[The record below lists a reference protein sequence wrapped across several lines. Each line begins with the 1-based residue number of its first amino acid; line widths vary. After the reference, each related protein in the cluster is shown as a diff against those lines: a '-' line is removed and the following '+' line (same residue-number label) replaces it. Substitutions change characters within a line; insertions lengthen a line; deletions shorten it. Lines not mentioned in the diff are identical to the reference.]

1 MSTGGDL
8 PCAGDGGAGD
18 SLGKYVLDR
27 RPLSFPQCETR
38 RKLRG
43 ITKEEDEM
51 KPETMM
57 IDDVKYVR
65 EDSIRKSEIGE
76 KRIIVADRG
85 WVFAGDCED
94 HEDGSVTIRNA
105 KNIRRWGTS
114 TGLGE
119 LANGPTSKTVVDPA
133 GTVRCTPIVS
143 FAIISGW

>member
-1 MSTGGDL
+1 
-8 PCAGDGGAGD
+8 
-18 SLGKYVLDR
+18 
-27 RPLSFPQCETR
+27 
-38 RKLRG
+38 
-43 ITKEEDEM
+43 M

-65 EDSIRKSEIGE
+65 EDSIRKSIEIGE

-85 WVFAGDCED
+85 WVFAGECED
-94 HEDGSVTIRNA
+94 NEDGSVTIRNA

-133 GTVRCTPIVS
+133 GTVRCTPIIS
-143 FAIISGW
+143 FAIIKGW